1 MEMYP
6 TNEFKKLL
14 ISLKKSAFN
23 VKFVSLYLICQ
34 TTKLNAMFVLGVTN
48 ALSYKH
54 YFLNLTIFKK
64 TLFQS
69 FMEVKIPFCLIFL
82 R

>member
-1 MEMYP
+1 MYP

-23 VKFVSLYLICQ
+23 LFFVCLCENSQ
-34 TTKLNAMFVLGVTN
+34 KTKLNAMFVYVVTN

-54 YFLNLTIFKK
+54 YFLNLTIFMNIGFFMLYSSYVNY
-64 TLFQS
+64 LF
-69 FMEVKIPFCLIFL
+69 
-82 R
+82 